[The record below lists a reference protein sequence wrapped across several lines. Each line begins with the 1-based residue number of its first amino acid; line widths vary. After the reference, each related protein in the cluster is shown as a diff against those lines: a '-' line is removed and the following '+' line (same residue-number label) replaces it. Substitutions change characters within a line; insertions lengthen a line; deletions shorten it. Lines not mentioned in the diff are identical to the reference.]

1 MPLKPATRDRLKSVG
16 TADVAAAL
24 AKRGLRRQSV
34 PGLRPL
40 SPFQDALVGAAA
52 EAIGACLPGS
62 VLVVQ
67 GGANAIPVAALLRR
81 RVAGIVADAA
91 LRNAAE
97 IVRAGLPAYQ
107 RPPGA
112 APKPLPIAAG
122 DVILGDRAGVVVIP
136 ASLADEIAEEA
147 VETAAFAEF
156 VAEQVNAGGGV
167 YGLHIPMGE
176 QARVAFSAWR
186 KLRGR

>member
-1 MPLKPATRDRLKSVG
+1 MPLKQATHDKLKSVS
-16 TADVAAAL
+16 TADVATAL
-24 AKRGLRRQSV
+24 AKRGLDRQSL

-40 SPFQDALVGAAA
+40 SPFQDVLVG
-52 EAIGACLPGS
+52 EAGKAIDTCPSRG
-62 VLVVQ
+62 VLVME
-67 GGANAIPVAALLRR
+67 GNATSIPVALLMRR
-81 RVAGIVADAA
+81 RVAGVVADSA

-97 IVRAGLPAYQ
+97 VARAGIPAYH

-112 APKPLPIAAG
+112 SPKALPIAAG

-136 ASLADEIAEEA
+136 AHMVDEIAEEA

-167 YGLHIPMGE
+167 YGLHIPSGE
-176 QARVAFSAWR
+176 QARTAFAAWR
-186 KLRGR
+186 KMKGR